1 MKEIREK
8 CVVSCWPPEMIGFNE
23 SVEVGKAAD
32 LFINESQKPYRDAT
46 GINIDYRVDNYEK
59 HYAKIRGLVT
69 NIKAVY
75 IDEYANKNCGTLY
88 YDDPN
93 NIFHI
98 IDIDYAD
105 GGFNDTGD
113 CGIRRKADVKMY
125 IITLENVV
133 IDKYE
138 DFKGETSHGRL
149 IRVEP
154 GDEGEELF
162 WAGYTGYMGDTH
174 SVRIYS
180 GRKKRLVSFPVRLQ
194 VDLSKWRNDYWQYID
209 SGYQLWSIND
219 WRKWWVKGWG
229 LMKAVRDLLPE
240 NIILHYGTRSQPEEP
255 LNIREDEYELNYE
268 RHFVRI
274 VTNMTNKT
282 KEGIYI
288 PRVCLDWS
296 YDKET
301 EYKYKFS
308 IPKSEHHFFPHDYV
322 VLKVWGWP
330 LCIGNKLAKVLE
342 CPDDGIIVQAF
353 DWVDISEE
361 YSIELID

>member
-1 MKEIREK
+1 M
-8 CVVSCWPPEMIGFNE
+8 
-23 SVEVGKAAD
+23 D
-32 LFINESQKPYRDAT
+32 
-46 GINIDYRVDNYEK
+46 
-59 HYAKIRGLVT
+59 
-69 NIKAVY
+69 
-75 IDEYANKNCGTLY
+75 
-88 YDDPN
+88 
-93 NIFHI
+93 
-98 IDIDYAD
+98 
-105 GGFNDTGD
+105 
-113 CGIRRKADVKMY
+113 
-125 IITLENVV
+125 VV

-149 IRVEP
+149 IHVEP
-154 GDEGEELF
+154 GDDGEELF
-162 WAGYTGYMGDTH
+162 WAGLSGYMGDTH

-180 GRKKRLVSFPVRLQ
+180 GRKKRHVSFPVRLQ
-194 VDLSKWRNDYWQYID
+194 EDLSKWRNDYWQHVD
-209 SGYQLWSIND
+209 SGYQLWDINN

-229 LMKAVRDLLPE
+229 LMKSVRELLPE
-240 NIILHYGTRSQPEEP
+240 NIILRYGTKSQPEEP
-255 LNIREDEYELNYE
+255 LNIRGGEYELNYE

-274 VTNMTNKT
+274 VTNMANKT

-296 YDKET
+296 YDKDL

-330 LCIGNKLAKVLE
+330 LGLGNILAKVLE
-342 CPDDGIIVQAF
+342 CLDDGIIVQAF

>member
-1 MKEIREK
+1 MKERRDK
-8 CVVSCWPPEMIGFNE
+8 CIVSYWPSDMIGFNE
-23 SVEVGKAAD
+23 FVEVGKSAD
-32 LFINESQKPYRDAT
+32 LFIDEKQKPYRDAI
-46 GINIDYRVDNYEK
+46 GNIIDYRVDGYDK
-59 HYAKIRGLVT
+59 HFAKIRGLVT
-69 NIKAVY
+69 NIKAVFV
-75 IDEYANKNCGTLY
+75 DKYANVEDGTYY
-88 YDDPN
+88 YDEPKN
-93 NIFHI
+93 TFHL
-98 IDIDYAD
+98 IDIDYAE
-105 GGFNDTGD
+105 GGYNDSGD
-113 CGIRRKADVKMY
+113 CEGRRKFDVRKY
-125 IITLENVV
+125 IITLEDVV

-154 GDEGEELF
+154 GNEGEELF
-162 WAGYTGYMGDTH
+162 WAGFGRLLGDTH
-174 SVRIYS
+174 CVRIYS
-180 GRKKRLVSFPVRLQ
+180 GRKKKRVSFPVRLQ
-194 VDLSKWRNDYWQYID
+194 EDLSKWRNDYWQHVD

-229 LMKAVRDLLPE
+229 LMKEVRKKLPE

-255 LNIREDEYELNYE
+255 LNIRDGEYELNYE

-274 VTNMTNKT
+274 ITNMANKT
-282 KEGIYI
+282 REGIYI

-296 YDKET
+296 YDNDL

-330 LCIGNKLAKVLE
+330 LGLGNILAKVLE

-353 DWVDISEE
+353 EWVNILEE

>member
-1 MKEIREK
+1 MKERKEK
-8 CVVSCWPPEMIGFNE
+8 CVVSYWPPDMIGFNE
-23 SVEVGKAAD
+23 SVEVGKSAD
-32 LFINESQKPYRDAT
+32 LFIDEEQKPYRDAT
-46 GINIDYRVDNYEK
+46 GINIDYQVDGYGK
-59 HYAKIRGLVT
+59 HYAKVRGLVT

-75 IDEYANKNCGTLY
+75 IDEYANIDDGTY
-88 YDDPN
+88 HYDDPKN
-93 NIFHI
+93 KFHV

-105 GGFNDTGD
+105 GDFNDSGN
-113 CGIRRKADVKMY
+113 CGSRRKTDVKMY
-125 IITLENVV
+125 IITLEDIV

-149 IRVEP
+149 IHVEP

-162 WAGYTGYMGDTH
+162 WAGLSGYLGDTH

-180 GRKKRLVSFPVRLQ
+180 GKKKKRITFPNRLQ
-194 VDLSKWRNDYWQYID
+194 EDLTKWRNDYWQHVD
-209 SGYQLWSIND
+209 SGYQLWSISD

-229 LMKAVRDLLPE
+229 LMKEVRKLLPE
-240 NIILHYGTRSQPEEP
+240 NIILHYGTKSQPEEP
-255 LNIREDEYELNYE
+255 IYKSGMGWELNCNK
-268 RHFVRI
+268 HFVRVI
-274 VTNMTNKT
+274 TNMSNKI
-282 KEGIYI
+282 KEGIYV

-296 YDKET
+296 YDKDT

-308 IPKSEHHFFPHDYV
+308 IPKTDHHFFPHDYV

-330 LCIGNKLAKVLE
+330 LYIGNILAKVLE